1 MVLYS
6 TEVYVYLLVY
16 QEKFSPA
23 NVYVRDTDVKEDTQ
37 SFKFTFLNEFI
48 K

>member
-6 TEVYVYLLVY
+6 TQVYVYLLVY
-16 QEKFSPA
+16 QEKFSTA
-23 NVYVRDTDVKEDTQ
+23 NMYVRDIHVKEDTQ